1 MTLIQAVHQA
11 ISRTIPRSKS
21 ILKGSFLV
29 LAACALSMNALA
41 NPRFQESDGLL
52 VIDVES
58 LPPTGQW
65 SVENSIPNFIGN
77 SYYIWRGDN
86 FFSPANAGMGTIRFD
101 FRIEN
106 AGNYRMR
113 WRSYIGEGNLGSEY
127 NDSWVRFPT
136 GTNVPGE
143 HGINGWTKIYQG
155 HLNTWSWDSWTV
167 DFNPMAIRQFFPAGD
182 HFFEI
187 SGRSTGHALDRIVLH
202 MESIVPF
209 SESRFINAPE
219 SRRTDGSSAAP
230 AAQPAPQP
238 EPAPAPQPVVISIDP
253 PSTGPA
259 APVAVRADV
268 YSSTAAEL
276 FWARGDGSVVS
287 YNIQRNGS
295 FLDSTN
301 GTSYF
306 MSDLTA
312 DNNYDVEIVAVGA
325 DGSVSPATRVS
336 LQTRGDNNQ
345 SGNNQPSDNQ
355 AGAGAPPSPANASVV
370 VYSST
375 AAELFW
381 DRAATA
387 DNVVATDV
395 YRNGLFIGVAPG
407 NSYFDNTRQPGEQ
420 YQYELFAKNDR
431 DVASSPTSVSE

>member
-1 MTLIQAVHQA
+1 M
-11 ISRTIPRSKS
+11 
-21 ILKGSFLV
+21 
-29 LAACALSMNALA
+29 C
-41 NPRFQESDGLL
+41 
-52 VIDVES
+52 
-58 LPPTGQW
+58 
-65 SVENSIPNFIGN
+65 
-77 SYYIWRGDN
+77 
-86 FFSPANAGMGTIRFD
+86 IR
-101 FRIEN
+101 
-106 AGNYRMR
+106 
-113 WRSYIGEGNLGSEY
+113 
-127 NDSWVRFPT
+127 DS
-136 GTNVPGE
+136 
-143 HGINGWTKIYQG
+143 
-155 HLNTWSWDSWTV
+155 
-167 DFNPMAIRQFFPAGD
+167 
-182 HFFEI
+182 
-187 SGRSTGHALDRIVLH
+187 
-202 MESIVPF
+202 
-209 SESRFINAPE
+209 NAPE

-312 DNNYDVEIVAVGA
+312 GNNYDVEIVAVGA

-355 AGAGAPPSPANASVV
+355 AGAPPSPANASVV

-395 YRNGLFIGVAPG
+395 YRNGLFLGVSPG